1 MVGETGFEPATA
13 RPPAEYSTRLSYS
26 PTVLCVPSDPTRGG
40 TIRVLLGRIKAH
52 ELPEEAFQWYLD
64 LRRYG
69 SVPHGGFGL
78 GLERTVAW
86 ICGIPHVREASPFP
100 RMMTRLEP

>member
-1 MVGETGFEPATA
+1 MLTA
-13 RPPAEYSTRLSYS
+13 WLPLQLPGYGRHEDAGVQEAIR
-26 PTVLCVPSDPTRGG
+26 VRRWRGG
-40 TIRVLLGRIKAH
+40 LEQRLDVLLGRIKEH
-52 ELPEEAFQWYLD
+52 ELPEDAFQWYLD